1 MIGMQAEASA
11 VALKIEARSE
21 LSRTILYLT
30 PLLAV
35 LATVIA
41 GFFIF
46 LAMGQDPFSTL
57 YHFFISPVRDLYG
70 ISELGVKAAPLILI
84 GVGLSL
90 GFRANV
96 WNIGAEGQLT
106 MGAIAGG
113 GVALFFWNQEG
124 AHILPLMCLA
134 GILGGMLYAAI
145 PAFLK
150 TRFDVNEILV
160 SLMLTYVATLFLSIL
175 VYGPWKDPEGFNF
188 PQTRMFSD
196 SALLPVILENTRLH
210 LGFPIAIIIAVLAWI
225 LVTRTTTG
233 FEIRV
238 VGQAPQAAAYGGFY
252 RKRTIWF
259 CLLASGGL
267 AGLAGLFEAAGP
279 IGQLIPVLTPGYG
292 FTAIIVAFLG
302 RLHPIGIVAAGLLM
316 ALSYIGGE
324 NAQVE
329 VGLPQA
335 VTGVFQGLL
344 LFFLL
349 ATDFLTRYRI
359 RRVAPTHE
367 SKPGG
372 SAGLRSSSPE
382 GGSAGLRSGSPEGGS
397 ADLENPS

>member
-1 MIGMQAEASA
+1 MSPR
-11 VALKIEARSE
+11 IEARPEISHQ
-21 LSRTILYLT
+21 LLYVT

-35 LATVIA
+35 ALTVVA

-46 LAMGQDPFSTL
+46 LLMGYNPLQAL
-57 YHFFISPVRDLYG
+57 YHFFVSPLTSLYG
-70 ISELGVKAAPLILI
+70 LSELTLKAAPLIII
-84 GVGLSL
+84 GVGLAL

-106 MGAIAGG
+106 VGAIAGG
-113 GVALFFWNQEG
+113 GVALLFWGQEG
-124 AHILPLMCLA
+124 FWILPLMCLS
-134 GILGGMLYAAI
+134 GLLGGMAYAAI

-150 TRFDVNEILV
+150 TRLEVNEILT
-160 SLMLTYVATLFLSIL
+160 SLMLTYVATLFLSML
-175 VYGPWKDPEGFNF
+175 VYGPWKDPQGFGF
-188 PQTRMFSD
+188 PQSRMLTD
-196 SALLPVILENTRLH
+196 AALLPVVLEGTRLH
-210 LGFPIAIIIAVLAWI
+210 LGALVALLVAIAAWI
-225 LVTRTTTG
+225 VMTRTVIG
-233 FEIRV
+233 FEIKV
-238 VGQAPQAAAYGGFY
+238 VGQAPAAAAYAGFD
-252 RKRTIWF
+252 RNRMIWL

-267 AGLAGLFEAAGP
+267 AGLAGLFEVAGP

-302 RLHPIGIVAAGLLM
+302 RLHPLGIVLSGLLM

-349 ATDFLTRYRI
+349 ATDFLTRYRVRFVTA
-359 RRVAPTHE
+359 RREVAP
-367 SKPGG
+367 
-372 SAGLRSSSPE
+372 A
-382 GGSAGLRSGSPEGGS
+382 
-397 ADLENPS
+397 

>member
-1 MIGMQAEASA
+1 MRLEVEPRAEISRSA
-11 VALKIEARSE
+11 
-21 LSRTILYLT
+21 LYLT
-30 PLLAV
+30 PFLAIA
-35 LATVIA
+35 LTVVA
-41 GFFIF
+41 GFVIF
-46 LAMGQDPFSTL
+46 TLMGFDPFASL
-57 YHFFISPVRDLYG
+57 YHFFISPVLSEYG
-70 ISELGVKAAPLILI
+70 LSELGVKAAPLILI
-84 GVGLSL
+84 AIGLGL

-113 GVALFFWNQEG
+113 GVALALWG
-124 AHILPLMCLA
+124 AGGWWVLPLMSLA
-134 GILGGMLYAAI
+134 GIAGGMAYAAI
-145 PAFLK
+145 PAYLK
-150 TRFDVNEILV
+150 TRFDVNEILT

-175 VYGPWKDPEGFNF
+175 VYGPWRDPMGFNF
-188 PQTRMFSD
+188 PQTRMFTD
-196 SALLPVILENTRLH
+196 AAVLPVILENTRLH
-210 LGFPIAIIIAVLAWI
+210 AGAIVALVVAVAAW
-225 LVTRTTTG
+225 VVMSRTVLG

-238 VGQAPQAAAYGGFY
+238 VGQAPAAARFAGFD
-252 RKRTIWF
+252 RKRIVWLT
-259 CLLASGGL
+259 LLLSGGL

-302 RLHPIGIVAAGLLM
+302 RLHPLGIVLAGLVM

-349 ATDFLTRYRI
+349 ASDFLVKYRI
-359 RRVAPTHE
+359 RLTNTRTETAA
-367 SKPGG
+367 S
-372 SAGLRSSSPE
+372 
-382 GGSAGLRSGSPEGGS
+382 
-397 ADLENPS
+397 